1 MNAFKQ
7 ITLYFRS
14 VFFILM
20 ANTTKGYIES
30 LSKEILKISS
40 SLRWI
45 AISDSE
51 GKILNIARREGL
63 DPLMNREENQE
74 YTLNAIA
81 RHKSRLKFEDKLGKL
96 VYSLGKYEKLVRIV
110 TPINNKYYVLLTIDV
125 EEPHIDSIM
134 REQII
139 PKIRDNTRYFE

>member
-1 MNAFKQ
+1 
-7 ITLYFRS
+7 
-14 VFFILM
+14 M
-20 ANTTKGYIES
+20 ANTAKDYFES
-30 LSKEILKISS
+30 LSKEILKISPS
-40 SLRWI
+40 VRWI
-45 AISDSE
+45 AIADSE

-74 YTLNAIA
+74 YTLNAIT

-134 REQII
+134 KEQII
-139 PKIRDNTRYFE
+139 PKIIDNTKYFE

>member
-1 MNAFKQ
+1 
-7 ITLYFRS
+7 
-14 VFFILM
+14 M
-20 ANTTKGYIES
+20 ANTTKDYFES

-40 SLRWI
+40 SVRWI
-45 AISDSE
+45 AIADSE
-51 GKILNIARREGL
+51 GKILNVARREGL
-63 DPLMNREENQE
+63 DQLMDRKENQE
-74 YTLNAIA
+74 YAMNAIT

-110 TPINNKYYVLLTIDV
+110 TPVNDKYYVLLTIDV

-139 PKIRDNTRYFE
+139 PKIIDNTRYFE

>member
-1 MNAFKQ
+1 
-7 ITLYFRS
+7 
-14 VFFILM
+14 M
-20 ANTTKGYIES
+20 AKTTKDYFET
-30 LSKEILKISS
+30 LSKELLKISS

-45 AISDSE
+45 AVADSE
-51 GKILNIARREGL
+51 GKILNIVRREGL

-74 YTLNAIA
+74 YTLNAIV
-81 RHKSRLKFEDKLGKL
+81 RHKSRQKFEDKLGKL

-110 TPINNKYYVLLTIDV
+110 TPINNKYYILLTIDV

-139 PKIRDNTRYFE
+139 PKISDNIRYFE

>member
-1 MNAFKQ
+1 V
-7 ITLYFRS
+7 S
-14 VFFILM
+14 
-20 ANTTKGYIES
+20 NTNKVSFEN

-45 AISDSE
+45 AIADSE
-51 GKILNIARREGL
+51 GNLLNIARREGL
-63 DPLMNREENQE
+63 HPLMTREENQE

-110 TPINNKYYVLLTIDV
+110 TPINNKYYILLTIDV
-125 EEPHIDSIM
+125 DETHIDSIM

-139 PKIRDNTRYFE
+139 PKIKDNIHFFA

>member
-1 MNAFKQ
+1 
-7 ITLYFRS
+7 
-14 VFFILM
+14 M
-20 ANTTKGYIES
+20 ANTTKDYFDS

-40 SLRWI
+40 SIRWI

-51 GKILNIARREGL
+51 GKILNITRREGL

-81 RHKSRLKFEDKLGKL
+81 RHKSRVKFEDKLGKL

-125 EEPHIDSIM
+125 EEPHIDSMM

>member
-1 MNAFKQ
+1 
-7 ITLYFRS
+7 
-14 VFFILM
+14 M
-20 ANTTKGYIES
+20 ANTTKDHFDS
-30 LSKEILKISS
+30 LSREILKISS

-51 GKILNIARREGL
+51 GKILNITRREGL

-81 RHKSRLKFEDKLGKL
+81 RHKSRVKFEDKLGKL

-125 EEPHIDSIM
+125 EAPHIDSIM

>member
-1 MNAFKQ
+1 MPNINKQ
-7 ITLYFRS
+7 SFEL
-14 VFFILM
+14 
-20 ANTTKGYIES
+20 
-30 LSKEILKISS
+30 LSKEILEISS

-45 AISDSE
+45 AIADAD
-51 GKILNIARREGL
+51 GNLVNITRREGL
-63 DPLMNREENQE
+63 HPLMTREENQE

-134 REQII
+134 RKQII
-139 PKIRDNTRYFE
+139 PKLKDNIQYFE

>member
-1 MNAFKQ
+1 MSNTSKD
-7 ITLYFRS
+7 YFE
-14 VFFILM
+14 
-20 ANTTKGYIES
+20 N

-45 AISDSE
+45 AIADFQ
-51 GKILNIARREGL
+51 GKILNIAKREGL
-63 DPLMNREENQE
+63 DPLMNRQENQE

-110 TPINNKYYVLLTIDV
+110 IPINDKYYVLLTIDV
-125 EEPHIDSIM
+125 QELHIDSIM

-139 PKIRDNTRYFE
+139 PKLRDNIRNFE